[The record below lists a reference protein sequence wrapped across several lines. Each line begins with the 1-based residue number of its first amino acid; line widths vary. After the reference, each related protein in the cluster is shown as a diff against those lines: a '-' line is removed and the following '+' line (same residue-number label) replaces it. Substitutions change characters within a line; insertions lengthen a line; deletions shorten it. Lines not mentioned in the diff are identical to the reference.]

1 LLFFTQGSDR
11 PPGYTPCAMA
21 PLSRRQAPPAGDPDL
36 DGAPPR
42 RSHAG
47 LLRRE
52 RRALLEAREELLRKL
67 GGLMVEM
74 YRRNEYR
81 DDLLAEIC
89 ADALGIDSRVAEIDE
104 RLSDRRQ
111 LPQCSCGVPI
121 LRGSRYCPSCGRDLS
136 AGAPSPPVEAP

>member
-1 LLFFTQGSDR
+1 
-11 PPGYTPCAMA
+11 MA
-21 PLSRRQAPPAGDPDL
+21 PLSRRQAPPAGGPDL
-36 DGAPPR
+36 DDVPTR
-42 RSHAG
+42 RPHAG

-81 DDLLAEIC
+81 DDLLAETC

-104 RLSDRRQ
+104 QLSDRRQ
-111 LPQCSCGVPI
+111 APQCTCGAPI
-121 LRGSRYCPSCGRDLS
+121 MRGSRYCPSCGRDLS
-136 AGAPSPPVEAP
+136 SGAAPPPVEAQ

>member
-1 LLFFTQGSDR
+1 MSERELQQT
-11 PPGYTPCAMA
+11 
-21 PLSRRQAPPAGDPDL
+21 
-36 DGAPPR
+36 PR
-42 RSHAG
+42 RAHAG

-89 ADALGIDSRVAEIDE
+89 ADALGIDSRVAEIDDQ
-104 RLSDRRQ
+104 LADRRQ
-111 LPQCSCGVPI
+111 APPLCACGAPI
-121 LRGSRYCPSCGRDLS
+121 LRGSHYCPNCGRDLT
-136 AGAPSPPVEAP
+136 AGIAGLPPSVEAP